1 MHTQAHTHTH
11 TSAHPCMHMNEHTNK
26 CKFFKKKKQCSNFKR
41 GKYHSIY
48 RFLKKRSLHS
58 RKSHFARPS
67 RPYNIYC
74 CQARYH
80 SEHVTCSSPSSQLP
94 RGTPEST
101 LVSILPLDIGS
112 EGWARLPKLTQPTQ
126 AQPEKGPFR
135 AIANQESALQCI
147 LRFLVGPDS

>member
-1 MHTQAHTHTH
+1 MHA
-11 TSAHPCMHMNEHTNK
+11 CMHMNEHTNK
-26 CKFFKKKKQCSNFKR
+26 CTIFIKKKNNVQTLKGENIILFT
-41 GKYHSIY
+41 G
-48 RFLKKRSLHS
+48 LKKRSLQSS
-58 RKSHFARPS
+58 RKSYFSRPS

-94 RGTPEST
+94 RGITEST
-101 LVSILPLDIGS
+101 PVSILPLDIGW
-112 EGWARLPKLTQPTQ
+112 EGWAKLPKLTQATQ
-126 AQPEKGPFR
+126 AQTEKRPFQ